1 MSGSQPGGYA
11 GEISV
16 TDAWNELSGNAR
28 AVLVDVRTQAE
39 WTYVGVP
46 SLAAIGKQ
54 VVFVSW
60 DAFPTGPIP
69 EFASRLKQAL
79 DAEGV
84 AADTPVYFICRS
96 GGRSRN
102 AAIAAT
108 QAGYSKAF
116 NVSEGFEG
124 ALDPERHRATSRSW
138 KGGGLPWVQ
147 S

>member
-1 MSGSQPGGYA
+1 MSDTKPGGYA
-11 GEISV
+11 GEVASL
-16 TDAWNELSGNAR
+16 DAWKELSATPN

-46 SLAAIGKQ
+46 DLSPIGKQ
-54 VVFVSW
+54 VVLVSW

-69 EFASRLKQAL
+69 DFGQRLKQAL
-79 DAEGV
+79 DARGV
-84 AADTPVYFICRS
+84 AADAPVFFICRS
-96 GGRSRN
+96 GARSRN

-108 QAGYSKAF
+108 EAGYGKAF
-116 NVSEGFEG
+116 NVTEGFEG
-124 ALDPERHRATSRSW
+124 ALDGERHRATARSW